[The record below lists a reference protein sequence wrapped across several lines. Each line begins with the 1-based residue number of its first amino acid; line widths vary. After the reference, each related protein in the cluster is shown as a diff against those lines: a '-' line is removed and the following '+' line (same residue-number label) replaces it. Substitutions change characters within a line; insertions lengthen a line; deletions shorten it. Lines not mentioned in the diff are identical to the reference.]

1 MHPTNRN
8 MGVQKQRSKE
18 LGVEIPQAVKN
29 RLGATGES
37 ATGVPAGI
45 DDICTHIRVD
55 VTTVIIKR

>member
-1 MHPTNRN
+1 

-18 LGVEIPQAVKN
+18 LGVEIPQTVRN